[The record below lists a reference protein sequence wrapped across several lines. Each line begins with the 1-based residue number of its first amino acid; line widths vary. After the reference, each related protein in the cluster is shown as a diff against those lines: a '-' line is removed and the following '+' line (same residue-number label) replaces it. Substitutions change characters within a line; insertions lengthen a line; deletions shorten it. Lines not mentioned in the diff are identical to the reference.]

1 MFQEFKEF
9 INRGNFI
16 DLAVG
21 FVMGVAVTAVV
32 QTLVNRL
39 IMPAIGLVFGQP
51 NFDDVL
57 TFGGTD
63 ADGVPVGS
71 VGAVFTALLNFAII
85 AFVLFLIVRAYNR
98 SKRLVER
105 EAEPEPEAQA
115 DPEDV
120 ALLREIRD
128 LLRAAAGRSA
138 AAETTPDDPRTSRGA
153 NR

>member
-1 MFQEFKEF
+1 MLQEFKEF
-9 INRGNFI
+9 IHRGNFI

-63 ADGVPVGS
+63 AEGVPVGS

-98 SKRLVER
+98 SKR
-105 EAEPEPEAQA
+105 ADEPEPEAQA

-128 LLRAAAGRSA
+128 LLRDAEGRSA
-138 AAETTPDDPRTSRGA
+138 APGSPPTGSVTP
-153 NR
+153 

>member
-1 MFQEFKEF
+1 MLQEFKEF

-63 ADGVPVGS
+63 AEGVPVGS

-98 SKRLVER
+98 SKRVDET
-105 EAEPEPEAQA
+105 EAEPESEVQA
-115 DPEDV
+115 DPDDV

-128 LLRAAAGRSA
+128 LLRAAEGRSA
-138 AAETTPDDPRTSRGA
+138 AAEPPRSDPRTP
-153 NR
+153 